1 MKLKIIAGIVSLL
14 FLLIVSCQSD
24 EQMEFNRYY
33 SSGSLIYQNH
43 CQNCHGT
50 NGEGLQG
57 LIPSLRDSVYL
68 RSNKSTLACLVK
80 YGLKKNVTILKRS
93 YDSEMPPNDLAP
105 IQIANVLTYIT
116 NSFGNKMGTTTS
128 AQVGTDLTKC
138 N

>member
-1 MKLKIIAGIVSLL
+1 MKLKIITGIVSLL

-68 RSNKSTLACLVK
+68 KSNKSTLACLVK
-80 YGLKKNVTILKRS
+80 YGLKKNIAILKRS
-93 YDSEMPPNDLAP
+93 YNSEMPPSDLAP

-128 AQVGTDLTKC
+128 AQVGIDLTKC

>member
-1 MKLKIIAGIVSLL
+1 MKLKIIAGIISLL

-57 LIPSLRDSVYL
+57 LIPSLKDSVFL
-68 RSNKSTLACLVK
+68 KSNKSTLACLVR
-80 YGLKKNVTILKRS
+80 YGLKKNITILKKS

-128 AQVGTDLTKC
+128 AQVGIDLTKC
-138 N
+138 K

>member
-57 LIPSLRDSVYL
+57 LIPSLKDSVFL
-68 RSNKSTLACLVK
+68 KSNKSALTCLIK
-80 YGLKKNVTILKRS
+80 YGLKKNITILKRS
-93 YDSEMPPNDLAP
+93 YDSEMPPSDLAP

-128 AQVGTDLTKC
+128 AQVEIDLTKC
-138 N
+138 K

>member
-1 MKLKIIAGIVSLL
+1 MKLKIIAVIVFLL
-14 FLLIVSCQSD
+14 FLLFVSCQSD

-57 LIPSLRDSVYL
+57 LIPSLKDSVFLKY
-68 RSNKSTLACLVK
+68 NKNTLACLVK
-80 YGLKKNVTILKRS
+80 YGLKKNITILKRS

-116 NSFGNKMGTTTS
+116 NSFGNKMGTITLP
-128 AQVGTDLTKC
+128 QVGIDLTKC
-138 N
+138 K

>member
-57 LIPSLRDSVYL
+57 LIPSLKDSVYL

-116 NSFGNKMGTTTS
+116 NSFGNNMGTINS
-128 AQVGTDLTKC
+128 DEVDAGLGKC
-138 N
+138 K

>member
-57 LIPSLRDSVYL
+57 LIPSLKDSVFL
-68 RSNKSTLACLVK
+68 KSNKSTLACLVK
-80 YGLKKNVTILKRS
+80 YGLKKNITILKKS

-116 NSFGNKMGTTTS
+116 NSFGNKTGTITS
-128 AQVGTDLTKC
+128 AQVEVDLTKC
-138 N
+138 K

>member
-24 EQMEFNRYY
+24 EQMEFNHYF
-33 SSGSLIYQNH
+33 SAGSLVYQTH

-57 LIPSLRDSVYL
+57 LIPSLKDSVFL
-68 RSNKSTLACLVK
+68 KSNKSTLACLIK
-80 YGLKKNVTILKRS
+80 YGLKKNITILNRN
-93 YDSEMPPNDLAP
+93 YESEMPPNDIAP

-116 NSFGNKMGTTTS
+116 NSFGNKMGTITLT
-128 AQVGTDLTKC
+128 QVGVDLTKC
-138 N
+138 K

>member
-14 FLLIVSCQSD
+14 FLLIGSCQSD

-116 NSFGNKMGTTTS
+116 NSFGNKM
-128 AQVGTDLTKC
+128 
-138 N
+138 

>member
-57 LIPSLRDSVYL
+57 LIPSLKDSVFL
-68 RSNKSTLACLVK
+68 KSNKSTLACLVK
-80 YGLKKNVTILKRS
+80 YGLKKNITILKRS
-93 YDSEMPPNDLAP
+93 YDSEMPSNDLAP

-116 NSFGNKMGTTTS
+116 NSFGNKMGAITL
-128 AQVGTDLTKC
+128 AQVGIDLAKC
-138 N
+138 K